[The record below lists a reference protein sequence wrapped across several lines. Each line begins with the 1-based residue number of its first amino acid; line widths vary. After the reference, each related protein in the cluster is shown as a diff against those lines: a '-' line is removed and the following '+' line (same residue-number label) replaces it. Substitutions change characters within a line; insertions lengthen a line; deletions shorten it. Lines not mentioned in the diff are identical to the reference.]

1 MKPEKII
8 EAMNMLD
15 DDLIEQAERK
25 NKVKKILE
33 LYGKGAKK
41 SAGVIPK

>member
-25 NKVKKILE
+25 NKVKKIHLH
-33 LYGKGAKK
+33 LR
-41 SAGVIPK
+41 